1 MQSGIRVVFVF
12 VEVGNL
18 KLLNLPQLNCC
29 LLLLLLLLTSATTNE
44 GNQKVKTKL
53 DMFCSHTEM
62 IALHLLNVF
71 ACEQRVPGQT
81 QKRKLHK

>member
-1 MQSGIRVVFVF
+1 MQSGICVVFVF

-29 LLLLLLLLTSATTNE
+29 LMLLLLLTSATTNE

-53 DMFCSHTEM
+53 DMFCSYTEM

-71 ACEQRVPGQT
+71 ACEQRVPRQI
-81 QKRKLHK
+81 QKGMKLNK